1 MTAKEIIAYME
12 SLQNEEQRRVLMG
25 FFKTGPGE
33 YGEGDEF
40 LGLKV
45 PQTREVVKAA
55 WKDFPLDEVPELLMS
70 KWHEVRLCGLLI
82 LVAKFERLTKRA
94 AARTPLECTER
105 TGTARTP
112 LECTERT
119 GTERT
124 PLECTETIKTPLE
137 CAEEAIRGRDEIL
150 TMYLQY
156 AERANNWDL
165 VDLSVPKILGH
176 WLLLPTNLSP
186 LPTIP
191 EHSSP
196 TRSLSPHRGGDP
208 LQIAYKRQVLD
219 ELAQSDNLWKQRM
232 SMVCSWKT
240 SQMGD
245 PSWCLRYAEIHLHH
259 PHDLMH
265 KAVGWMLREMGKRC
279 SMDLLRDFLRQHA
292 HEMPRTMLRY
302 AIEKMSEQERQ
313 YWMAIPQDFAPAKN
327 SKANRF
333 AGIPVSD
340 FVEMI
345 LMGDDEAM
353 YYLLHDR
360 LKRPLHERYEAYN
373 NCLFD
378 DYEDVIDDFFLN
390 LRECGRYPYE
400 PLQRIKKK
408 ESFET
413 WLLNTFRNY
422 LRNRAEAEGGVI
434 SSQPNCEA
442 HALIAG
448 EGSISDEEK
457 IRVVSQLIAYAH
469 QVFYPRGRFI
479 FLRSLLTMLNKQRAV
494 PNKEMAEA
502 LDMSDLAY
510 RVAVYRMKQNVR
522 HFRNRLHKGET
533 LRLDEE
539 HQQMADNINRDFI
552 HLYPMLFRIYLECID
567 TLKTSTAVKDLRQQY
582 LEERGFAVHEPDAD
596 SPIRVRIPAFWEKL
610 NRWMTT

>member
-12 SLQNEEQRRVLMG
+12 SLQDEEQRRVLMG

-45 PQTREVVKAA
+45 PQTREVVKLALNI
-55 WKDFPLDEVPELLMS
+55 DHGPLTISEVPELLMS

-82 LVAKFERLTKRA
+82 LVAKFEKLATKR
-94 AARTPLECTER
+94 LEHDE
-105 TGTARTP
+105 
-112 LECTERT
+112 
-119 GTERT
+119 
-124 PLECTETIKTPLE
+124 K
-137 CAEEAIRGRDEIL
+137 AIRGRDEIL

-156 AERANNWDL
+156 AEQANNWDL
-165 VDLSVPKILGH
+165 VDLSVHKILGH
-176 WLLLPTNLSP
+176 WLLLSTNL
-186 LPTIP
+186 
-191 EHSSP
+191 
-196 TRSLSPHRGGDP
+196 GDKD
-208 LQIAYKRQVLD
+208 YKIKVLD

-279 SMDLLRDFLRQHA
+279 SMDLLREFLRQHA

-302 AIEKMSEQERQ
+302 AIEKMSEKERQ
-313 YWMAIPQDFAPAKN
+313 EWMNIPQDYAPAKK

-333 AGIPVSD
+333 AGIPVAD
-340 FVEMI
+340 FVELI
-345 LMGDDEAM
+345 LRGDDEAM

-360 LKRPLHERYEAYN
+360 LKHPLHERYETYSQN
-373 NCLFD
+373 LLD
-378 DYEDVIDDFFLN
+378 DYEDVIDDFFLY
-390 LRECGRYPYE
+390 LRESGRYPYQA
-400 PLQRIKKK
+400 LQRIKKK

-422 LRNRAEAEGGVI
+422 LSNRAEAEGRCF

-442 HALIAG
+442 HWSILKPNCEAHSSIMG

-522 HFRNRLHKGET
+522 HFRERLLKGET
-533 LRLDEE
+533 LRLDDE
-539 HQQMADNINRDFI
+539 HQQMSDNINRDFL
-552 HLYPMLFRIYLECID
+552 HLYPTLFRIYLQSID
-567 TLKTSTAVKDLRQQY
+567 SLKTSTAVKHLRQQY
-582 LEERGFAVHEPDAD
+582 LEERGFAVHEPD
-596 SPIRVRIPAFWEKL
+596 SERTICVCIPAFWEKL
-610 NRWMTT
+610 NRWMTI